1 MLNTAEEW
9 PEDPHLL
16 FEVWMAE
23 AVEKEPSNPNAMCLA
38 TVDENA
44 FPSARMVLLKGHDE
58 RGFVFYTNEES
69 RKGHDLSVNQHAALC
84 FYWKSLNKQVRIE
97 GPISYVSEEEANMYF
112 QSRHPNSRIGAWAS
126 MQSRPLAHRNEFDT
140 RFAEYQA
147 KFENETI
154 IPRPPYW
161 RGFRVEPTHIEFWIE
176 ELHRLHRRC
185 VYTPSKTSTWDRQ
198 MLYP

>member
-9 PEDPHLL
+9 PENPHLL
-16 FEVWMAE
+16 FEDWMAE
-23 AVEKEPSNPNAMCLA
+23 AVQEEVNNPNAMCLA
-38 TVDENA
+38 TVDENSR
-44 FPSARMVLLKGHDE
+44 PSARMVLLKDHDE

-69 RKGHDLSVNQHAALC
+69 RKGHDLSVNQHVALC
-84 FYWKSLNKQVRIE
+84 FYWKSLNKQVRVE
-97 GPISYVSEEEANMYF
+97 GTISYVSDEEADAYF

-126 MQSRPLAHRNEFDT
+126 LQSRPLAHRDEFDT
-140 RFAEYQA
+140 RLAEYQA
-147 KFENETI
+147 KFKDETT
-154 IPRPPYW
+154 IPRPSHW

-185 VYTPSKTSTWDRQ
+185 VYTPDNKGYWNRQ